1 MDQND
6 PVSRRHAASGS
17 VQREAAT
24 SPGFNL
30 EAVGHPG
37 VSGEPKEE
45 CIVPNQEIGTPRNS
59 SKMLISFPRPK
70 MHSITQLASSL
81 VAKERVT
88 LRDQARIM
96 GTMVAAY
103 LSVLPAPLH
112 YHFPNHLPYQA
123 KVEMTRD
130 MVDQRS
136 QQAQRE
142 RFLVV
147 ESHASEMGWGACL
160 QELAATAQHQL
171 SRTASS
177 FSRPPDVHVIEE
189 GHCDPTSP

>member
-1 MDQND
+1 MAMDQND

-142 RFLVV
+142 RLRDPSVGPRHRV
-147 ESHASEMGWGACL
+147 SCL
-160 QELAATAQHQL
+160 RDGLGSVLTRTC
-171 SRTASS
+171 SNSTASTIS
-177 FSRPPDVHVIEE
+177 N
-189 GHCDPTSP
+189 C